1 MPQDDRASGGAF
13 DWLAPAR
20 GSLAMARQPKP
31 EEAFWEDYCFQA
43 QQAAEKA
50 IKAIYQH
57 QGLVFRRTHDIE
69 ELAKGLEDKG
79 VEIPEIVKES
89 VILAKYASE
98 TRYPGTYEPVS
109 EEEYQEAVRLAQ
121 AVVDWAESLILG

>member
-13 DWLAPAR
+13 DWLARAR

-31 EEAFWEDYCFQA
+31 AEAFWEDYCFQA

-57 QGLVFRRTHDIE
+57 KGLVFRRTHDIE
-69 ELAKGLEDKG
+69 ELAKR
-79 VEIPEIVKES
+79 
-89 VILAKYASE
+89 
-98 TRYPGTYEPVS
+98 TRG
-109 EEEYQEAVRLAQ
+109 
-121 AVVDWAESLILG
+121 